1 MKDQKNDKN
10 IFYEGN
16 MRTLSEAGALFMK
29 KLIEEDL
36 PNSDQSLSSV
46 DPYKHV
52 AEKLGKSY
60 RRILYWSHDWD
71 TEGGAKPTITDFLNI
86 LNLVKSKRV
95 YEFINALVT
104 DVPPEKQAEIHK
116 EILLTISEE
125 MEKFSKRVKDLA
137 QKKYG

>member
-1 MKDQKNDKN
+1 MKNNNSEKNV
-10 IFYEGN
+10 FYEGN

-29 KLIEEDL
+29 KIIEVDL
-36 PNSDQSLSSV
+36 PDSDQMLPGE

-60 RRILYWSHDWD
+60 RRILYWSHDWE
-71 TEGGAKPTITDFLNI
+71 TEGGAKPTITDFLSI

-125 MEKFSKRVKDLA
+125 MEKFSKRIKELA